1 MKKTEEEKLE
11 LLYASFDRDLTPK
24 EEQLLEEYLRDP
36 AVKAEEEALRKTRDM
51 LGKSS
56 WHFGEGFSARV
67 MERLAEEQQK
77 EGVVEMEVTHQYF
90 SLFRRIA
97 AVGVAAIVVLLL
109 SIYLTSGS
117 LNKETVLG
125 MDNLSE
131 DNLVSY
137 LLYED
142 FSE

>member
-1 MKKTEEEKLE
+1 MKKTKEEKLE

-24 EEQLLEEYLRDP
+24 EEQRLEEYLRDP

-97 AVGVAAIVVLLL
+97 AAGVAAIVVLLL